1 MRGAGCGVVFK
12 KKEQSHVKDR
22 PQAWEFG
29 IVASFP
35 SCQARQRF
43 RHAGLVI
50 PLCPQEDGRVAALP
64 LQHHHHPP
72 NHIQKHCHRHCHR
85 HHKHSR
91 RHQPP
96 LPPPTTTTRSQPP
109 PPITTTATATATVVA
124 KRIGASARCSLRATA
139 CPKPCAGGLGMIRGS
154 ISIPFASVASQCH
167 YDSHPPDL
175 DLGLAG
181 HAQ

>member
-1 MRGAGCGVVFK
+1 MWRPFLYSTTTTHPTTFK
-12 KKEQSHVKDR
+12 NTVT
-22 PQAWEFG
+22 ATATA
-29 IVASFP
+29 ITNT
-35 SCQARQRF
+35 
-43 RHAGLVI
+43 
-50 PLCPQEDGRVAALP
+50 AAAT
-64 LQHHHHPP
+64 
-72 NHIQKHCHRHCHR
+72 NHHCH
-85 HHKHSR
+85 
-91 RHQPP
+91 HQPP
-96 LPPPTTTTRSQPP
+96 PHAHSHHHQS